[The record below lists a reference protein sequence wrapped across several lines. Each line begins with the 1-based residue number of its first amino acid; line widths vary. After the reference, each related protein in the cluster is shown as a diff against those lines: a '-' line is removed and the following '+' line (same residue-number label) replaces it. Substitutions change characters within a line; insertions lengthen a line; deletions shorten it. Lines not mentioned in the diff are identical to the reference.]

1 MSGDANLVP
10 DLMFLRSDSSELN
23 SHHIYPESRLLSDH
37 TPISIEIP
45 IIEEVI
51 QSSKFMIL
59 PKSDQEKAF
68 INEVI
73 SNFKTLS
80 TNNIDDSNKL
90 DNIIHQLG
98 LIINQAWKNNT
109 KKSRLSKHS
118 KQWWSNKCGRALQNY
133 RTSRSLEN

>member
-1 MSGDANLVP
+1 MSGDANLVL

-23 SHHIYPESRLLSDH
+23 SHYIYPESRLLSDH

-68 INEVI
+68 IDEVI

-90 DNIIHQLG
+90 NNVIHRLG
-98 LIINQAWKNNT
+98 LIINQAWKNNA

-118 KQWWSNKCGRALQNY
+118 KQWWSNKCG
-133 RTSRSLEN
+133 